1 MGKPGPKQVP
11 VTAKIQKSTVGG
23 VVQPSIS
30 GMGSIATMKVSS
42 PAKQGGRN
50 RLTKEERDQ
59 RTYSKNK
66 SQYDKDIKYMKNNPA
81 SERKKSY
88 LDKGGRGD
96 WMSSYDNSYSRA
108 KEFENN
114 LYNYDKK
121 NKPDSTKGYNTAKDY
136 ATAKVSGTYK
146 KEESKTLTPKNL
158 KARSEGEAGWAA
170 DDKARKNKTGT
181 YKPTSA
187 AGNGKKSYDQAYKDR
202 DKKTYGKMDK
212 ATYIKEAKRQNAS
225 KKAGKG
231 YDVKNKTVNTSNN
244 ASTSNGVATTKITKK
259 QEATQSAKNNI
270 AANTKKKVN
279 TKVTVKPTSRQV
291 RKNASADK
299 KDSRAKR
306 VSVKAEAARASG
318 NTAKAD
324 RLDRR
329 VGRIKNRAAKKRGQA
344 SKAIEP
350 K

>member
-1 MGKPGPKQVP
+1 MSYKQIP
-11 VTAKIQKSTVGG
+11 ITAKILKTTKGG
-23 VVQPSIS
+23 VTQPILN
-30 GMGSIATMKVSS
+30 MGAPVKMKAPSV
-42 PAKQGGRN
+42 AKKKFP
-50 RLTKEERDQ
+50 TKHRE
-59 RTYSKNK
+59 KVALA
-66 SQYDKDIKYMKNNPA
+66 KDRSNYEKA
-81 SERKKSY
+81 KKQDA
-88 LDKGGRGD
+88 LDK
-96 WMSSYDNSYSRA
+96 SRPLEEYLPTTRKA
-108 KEFENN
+108 V
-114 LYNYDKK
+114 DKRI
-121 NKPDSTKGYNTAKDY
+121 KGF
-136 ATAKVSGTYK
+136 
-146 KEESKTLTPKNL
+146 ESKFG
-158 KARSEGEAGWAA
+158 ARVRGESGWDA
-170 DDKARKNKTGT
+170 DDKARKNKTGI
-181 YKPTSA
+181 YKPTTATTVNTNSESTTSA

-202 DKKTYGKMDK
+202 DQKTYGKMDK

-244 ASTSNGVATTKITKK
+244 ASTSNDVATTKVTKK

-291 RKNASADK
+291 RKNASADR

-306 VSVKAEAARASG
+306 VSVKAEEARASG

-329 VGRIKNRAAKKRGQA
+329 VGRIKKRANKKRGQA
-344 SKAIEP
+344 AGAIQP